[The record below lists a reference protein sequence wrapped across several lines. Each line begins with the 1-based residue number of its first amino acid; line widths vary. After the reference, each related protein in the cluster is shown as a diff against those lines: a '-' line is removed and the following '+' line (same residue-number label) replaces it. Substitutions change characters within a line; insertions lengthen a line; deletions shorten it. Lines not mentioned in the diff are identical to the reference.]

1 MPMYVV
7 EIQVILYVEKQDIFN
22 FFFFLEESKILL
34 FLLLLAKKWIGLF
47 SFEKQSK
54 WYWKNVDVCILGV
67 FFECISLM
75 YLTFLFFS

>member
-1 MPMYVV
+1 MPKYVV

-54 WYWKNVDVCILGV
+54 
-67 FFECISLM
+67 
-75 YLTFLFFS
+75 